1 MFNTTKNSKN
11 LSMLSIAFMLCIASL
26 LVDCSSGGGSSGG
39 GGTGPGSATCRN
51 GLGAVGAC
59 ESCDEGFRLEV
70 GLCNPIPGA
79 PCADGSGSA
88 GACVSCN
95 TGFVLTGGS
104 CFAQVTVSFNLNGGI
119 GGNSPSNQ
127 IIRAGESVTVPS
139 LPAGITNGTL
149 VFIGWSTLSTN
160 VGANFVRAGNTY
172 IIPAVRVPSATLTLY
187 ATWGQAYTV
196 TYNLNG
202 GMGSAPNVS
211 VGLAGTEVTLR
222 ALTLTGSNN
231 NNRPANASASPNNGF
246 FGWGVDAN
254 GTGQTYNAETNQVF
268 ASTTTLYALWY
279 YSISYHCGEGTA
291 SGSFPTRTTVRIGE
305 VLTNLPLTGCSPNL
319 ADGSTFVGW
328 STTGNA
334 PYIITMPNGP
344 ITLRAVYVVDVDA
357 DGLIEI
363 STAEQL
369 NNMRYNLAGTSWK
382 TSASATGVTSGCP
395 VSGCRGYEL
404 VADIDLG
411 NTKWGTSASFVGTRV
426 AEGWEP
432 IGACSSDAD
441 CTDATDTPF
450 TATFEGRGFVIR
462 NLYINK
468 PSITTTETGLF
479 GAISVGTL
487 NQVALESTVVWGSAY
502 TGALVG
508 YQNSGTISNSYATG
522 SVMGSG
528 DYTGGLVGGTDGGTI
543 GSSYATGVV
552 TGNNS
557 TGGLVGVQRDSII
570 SNSYATGAVTGS
582 GNTTG
587 GLVGLIFFGSR
598 TRNSYATGAVTG
610 SGDNTGGLAGSVYGI
625 IISNSYATGS
635 VRGTSNVG
643 GLVGLFASDMRNSY
657 ATGAVTGSG
666 DNTGGLVGQ
675 NTANISN
682 SYATGSV
689 RGSGDDTGGLVGQ
702 NTGTLSNSYATGLV
716 MGTAGTTGGL
726 IGAQTGG
733 STTNS
738 FWDSVRSAQLT
749 SAGGAGVTGLN
760 TSEMKV
766 ACTNYETGICSLGSR
781 FAFDGRGYPRIH
793 KGASLTVG
801 TKNFVAVLPDATIAS
816 ELTGQATLIVN
827 GTATTHATITVGG
840 KTFVSES
847 KEATTITDL
856 AVSNIVHGRGGLVGP
871 IEVTNNGA
879 TAYRFSGFASENPSL
894 VMLAGEQ
901 LIFELNVVGH
911 PFTIRVSAEGANY
924 NTGLSHISPTNV
936 ITEGSAAQAM
946 TSGFTYLNLPLTPIT
961 IAYRCGVPAHASMTG
976 SIIVK

>member
-39 GGTGPGSATCRN
+39 GGTGPGVATCRN

-59 ESCDEGFRLEV
+59 ESCDTGFRLEG

-95 TGFVLTGGS
+95 TGFVLAGGS

-127 IIRAGESVTVPS
+127 TIRAGESVTVPS

-149 VFIGWSTLSTN
+149 VFIGWSTLRTN
-160 VGANFVRAGNTY
+160 AGANFVRAGNTY

-187 ATWGQAYTV
+187 ATWGQPYTV

-202 GMGSAPNVS
+202 GMGSAPNASSGV
-211 VGLAGTEVTLR
+211 AGAEVTLR

-268 ASTTTLYALWY
+268 ASNTTLYALWY
-279 YSISYHCGEGTA
+279 YSITYDCNGGTT
-291 SGSFPTRTTVRIGE
+291 SGSFPTRTSARIGE

-395 VSGCRGYEL
+395 ASGCRGYEL

-432 IGACSSDAD
+432 IGACSANSD

-528 DYTGGLVGGTDGGTI
+528 DYTGGLVGYQNSGTISNSYATGSVTGSGTNTGGLVGGQAGGTI
-543 GSSYATGVV
+543 GNSYATGVV
-552 TGNNS
+552 TGNTY
-557 TGGLVGVQRDSII
+557 TGGLVGVQAANI
-570 SNSYATGAVTGS
+570 SNSYATGSVTGS
-582 GNTTG
+582 GTNTG
-587 GLVGLIFFGSR
+587 GLVG
-598 TRNSYATGAVTG
+598 AQ
-610 SGDNTGGLAGSVYGI
+610 SGN
-625 IISNSYATGS
+625 ISNSYATGS

-643 GLVGLFASDMRNSY
+643 GLVGIQFGSITSSY
-657 ATGAVTGSG
+657 ATEAVMGSS
-666 DNTGGLVGQ
+666 DVGGLVGSQ
-675 NTANISN
+675 FGILTTSYWNSMSTQTLSGTARSEADRLGI
-682 SYATGSV
+682 GSV
-689 RGSGDDTGGLVGQ
+689 
-702 NTGTLSNSYATGLV
+702 AT
-716 MGTAGTTGGL
+716 
-726 IGAQTGG
+726 
-733 STTNS
+733 ST
-738 FWDSVRSAQLT
+738 LT
-749 SAGGAGVTGLN
+749 STADGVSALSTALLQSN
-760 TSEMKV
+760 TN
-766 ACTNYETGICSLGSR
+766 A
-781 FAFDGRGYPRIH
+781 
-793 KGASLTVG
+793 AS
-801 TKNFVAVLPDATIAS
+801 ATILSTSAFYVVAGS
-816 ELTGQATLIVN
+816 YPKLCVNPLPAAAVGVCSAT
-827 GTATTHATITVGG
+827 
-840 KTFVSES
+840 
-847 KEATTITDL
+847 
-856 AVSNIVHGRGGLVGP
+856 
-871 IEVTNNGA
+871 
-879 TAYRFSGFASENPSL
+879 YR
-894 VMLAGEQ
+894 LAGQ
-901 LIFELNVVGH
+901 D
-911 PFTIRVSAEGANY
+911 
-924 NTGLSHISPTNV
+924 
-936 ITEGSAAQAM
+936 
-946 TSGFTYLNLPLTPIT
+946 
-961 IAYRCGVPAHASMTG
+961 
-976 SIIVK
+976 